1 MTSGEWPTEGTRS
14 PPTAHELT
22 AFLRLSEDPHFG
34 RTARRLGVA
43 QSSLS
48 ETIRRLEA
56 KLDVVLFERSSRRV
70 SLTSAGADL
79 VPRARRV
86 LDSLAAVSGATAP
99 APGSERLRVG
109 VEAHG
114 FAELNRPILAGQI
127 ARQPTVPVVVQE
139 CPGLPQAFLDGGFD
153 VALLR
158 TPLED
163 ERLAWHPVATEA
175 RGLVVHL
182 GHPAAGTEGSSALEF
197 LDEPFIALGPAVPR
211 TRDYWLGCELRGGEP
226 ARVGG
231 EADNVADALFGI
243 AHLRLNTLG
252 CRSAVRAY
260 PMAGI
265 AFVGTTDVCPNTLSV
280 VTRAGDL
287 RPIVTGFVDLVR
299 SVVSRFAGLAPGIDA
314 LSEPDAG
321 LTRRGSPAAAG

>member
-1 MTSGEWPTEGTRS
+1 MASGDPVTDGGGGA
-14 PPTAHELT
+14 PTAHELR
-22 AFLRLSEDPHFG
+22 AFLRLSEDPHFS

-56 KLDVVLFERSSRRV
+56 KLGVVLFERTSRRV
-70 SLTSAGADL
+70 ALTSAGADL
-79 VPRARRV
+79 VPRARDV
-86 LDSLAAVSGATAP
+86 LDSLAAVRGATAP
-99 APGSERLRVG
+99 APRSDRLRVG
-109 VEAHG
+109 IEAHG
-114 FAELNRPILAGQI
+114 FAELNRPILAGQL
-127 ARQPTVPVVVQE
+127 ARQPTVPVVVRE
-139 CPGLPQAFLDGGFD
+139 CPGLPQAFLDGRFD

-163 ERLAWHPVATEA
+163 ERLACHSVATEA

-182 GHPAAGTEGSSALEF
+182 EHPAAGTEGSSALEF
-197 LDEPFIALGPAVPR
+197 LDEPFIALGSAVPR

-231 EADNVADALFGI
+231 EADTVADALFGI

-265 AFVGTTDVCPNTLSV
+265 AFVGTTDVSPNTLTV
-280 VTRAGDL
+280 VTRVGDR

-299 SVVSRFAGLAPGIDA
+299 SVVSRFAGIAPGIDPV
-314 LSEPDAG
+314 SEHDAG
-321 LTRRGSPAAAG
+321 LVRRGSPAATG